1 MENSQQREEISI
13 YKGKCTNLAREVE
26 MHYNQMNKFNNDQS
40 TAGQQVQILQDRA
53 QSLELDV
60 ETMRQQRNEAQE
72 ESRRVSHQN
81 EILEKELIGYRT
93 KQLKAEGDTHSSSAT
108 IQRLQSQLNG
118 KMNDCNLLVTAKT
131 EMERLYQE
139 SQQKVIQLEKSR
151 DEVY

>member
-1 MENSQQREEISI
+1 M
-13 YKGKCTNLAREVE
+13 
-26 MHYNQMNKFNNDQS
+26 
-40 TAGQQVQILQDRA
+40 
-53 QSLELDV
+53 
-60 ETMRQQRNEAQE
+60 
-72 ESRRVSHQN
+72 SHQN

-139 SQQKVIQLEKSR
+139 SQ
-151 DEVY
+151 